1 MGRREISKSYNESHV
16 QSFSQDSV
24 ALLAADFRR
33 VDANPAGEL
42 VEQFYSELRR
52 LASSR
57 MKGERTD
64 HTWQT
69 TALVNELYLELLKV
83 RELTSCNLVQKEDKA
98 AFLGFAGQLMRRL
111 LIHHARPLSHQ
122 IQKVQLEGEPE
133 PSEQSIEALQEVDEI
148 LARLAAIDPKFRS
161 VVEMRV
167 FEGLTNDEIANKL
180 NCSRR
185 SVVSYWN
192 FARRW
197 LEKEWVGNAT

>member
-1 MGRREISKSYNESHV
+1 M
-16 QSFSQDSV
+16 
-24 ALLAADFRR
+24 ALLSADFRR
-33 VDANPAGEL
+33 VDSNPAGEL

-57 MKGERTD
+57 MRGERTD

-83 RELTSCNLVQKEDKA
+83 RELTPFNLLQQQEDKA
-98 AFLGFAGQLMRRL
+98 AFLGFAGQLMKRL
-111 LIHHARPLSHQ
+111 LIHHARPLYRQ
-122 IQKVQLEGEPE
+122 MQKVPLEEGPE
-133 PSEQSIEALQEVDEI
+133 PFGESTEALQEVDDV
-148 LARLAAIDPKFRS
+148 LSRLAAIDPKFRS

-167 FEGLTNDEIANKL
+167 FEGLTNDEIASKL

-192 FARRW
+192 FARHW

>member
-1 MGRREISKSYNESHV
+1 M
-16 QSFSQDSV
+16 QSFSRDSV
-24 ALLAADFRR
+24 TLLTADFRR
-33 VDANPAGEL
+33 LDSNPAGEL

-52 LASSR
+52 LASAR
-57 MKGERTD
+57 MRGERGD

-83 RELTSCNLVQKEDKA
+83 RELTPSNLLKQEDRA
-98 AFLGFAGQLMRRL
+98 AFLGFAGQLMKRL
-111 LIHHARPLSHQ
+111 LIHHARPLYRQ
-122 IQKVQLEGEPE
+122 MQKVPLEDGPE
-133 PSEQSIEALQEVDEI
+133 PFGESSQALQEVDEV
-148 LARLAAIDPKFRS
+148 LSRLAAIDPKFRS

-167 FEGLTNDEIANKL
+167 FEGLTNDEIASKL
-180 NCSRR
+180 DCSRR

>member
-1 MGRREISKSYNESHV
+1 M
-16 QSFSQDSV
+16 QSFSRDSV

-33 VDANPAGEL
+33 VDSNPAGEL

-57 MKGERTD
+57 MKGERVD

-83 RELTSCNLVQKEDKA
+83 RELTSTNLLQEDRA
-98 AFLGFAGQLMRRL
+98 AFLGFAGQLMKRL
-111 LIHHARPLSHQ
+111 LIHHARPLYRQ
-122 IQKVQLEGEPE
+122 MQKVPLEDEPE
-133 PSEQSIEALQEVDEI
+133 PFEQGSEALREVDDA
-148 LARLAAIDPKFRS
+148 LSRLAAIDPKFRA

-167 FEGLTNDEIANKL
+167 FEGLTNDEIASKL

-197 LEKEWVGNAT
+197 LEKEWVGAQRDA

>member
-1 MGRREISKSYNESHV
+1 
-16 QSFSQDSV
+16 
-24 ALLAADFRR
+24 LLTADFRR
-33 VDANPAGEL
+33 VDSNPAGEL

-57 MKGERTD
+57 MKGERGD

-83 RELTSCNLVQKEDKA
+83 RELTSCNLLQQEDRA
-98 AFLGFAGQLMRRL
+98 AFLGFAGQLMKRL
-111 LIHHARPLSHQ
+111 LIHHARPLYRQ
-122 IQKVQLEGEPE
+122 MQRVPLEDETEPFG
-133 PSEQSIEALQEVDEI
+133 QCIEALQEVDDA
-148 LARLAAIDPKFRS
+148 LSRLAAIDPKFRS

-167 FEGLTNDEIANKL
+167 FEGLTNDEIASKL

-197 LEKEWVGNAT
+197 LEKEWVGSAA

>member
-1 MGRREISKSYNESHV
+1 M

-52 LASSR
+52 LAASR

-69 TALVNELYLELLKV
+69 TALVNELYLEFLKV
-83 RELTSCNLVQKEDKA
+83 RNSPRVTWFKKEDKA

-122 IQKVQLEGEPE
+122 IQKVQLEESRALRTKYRSAARGRRD
-133 PSEQSIEALQEVDEI
+133 SRHRFWRQSIPNS
-148 LARLAAIDPKFRS
+148 DP
-161 VVEMRV
+161 
-167 FEGLTNDEIANKL
+167 
-180 NCSRR
+180 
-185 SVVSYWN
+185 
-192 FARRW
+192 W
-197 LEKEWVGNAT
+197 LRCAFSKV

>member
-1 MGRREISKSYNESHV
+1 V
-16 QSFSQDSV
+16 QSFSRDSV

-33 VDANPAGEL
+33 VDSNPAGEL

-57 MKGERTD
+57 MKGERED

-83 RELTSCNLVQKEDKA
+83 RELTSSNLLQQEDRA
-98 AFLGFAGQLMRRL
+98 AFLGFAGQLMKRL
-111 LIHHARPLSHQ
+111 LIHHARPLYRQ
-122 IQKVQLEGEPE
+122 MQKVPLEEEVEPFGER
-133 PSEQSIEALQEVDEI
+133 IEALQEVDDV
-148 LARLAAIDPKFRS
+148 LSRLAAINPKFRS

-167 FEGLTNDEIANKL
+167 FEGLTNDEIAGQL

-197 LEKEWVGNAT
+197 LEKEWVGNAA